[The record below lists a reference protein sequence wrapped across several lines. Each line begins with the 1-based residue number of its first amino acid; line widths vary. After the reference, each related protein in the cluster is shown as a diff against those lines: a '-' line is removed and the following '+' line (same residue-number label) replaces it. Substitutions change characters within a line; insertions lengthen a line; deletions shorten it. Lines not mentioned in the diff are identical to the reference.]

1 MVNLSTRF
9 TKAIA
14 YAIHQHEGQLRKG
27 TGVPYVSH
35 LLAVCA
41 IVLENGGDED
51 QAIAAL
57 LHDAVEDQGGLETL
71 GDINE
76 RFGERVAR
84 IVDECSDAYGRPKPP
99 WKKRKTAYID
109 KIAEKSE
116 GALLVSLADKV
127 HNAGATLR
135 DYKIQGDN
143 LWGRFNAGRDDI
155 LWYYGALVDAFG
167 KRLRSELLD
176 EFKWIVARLDEEAAA
191 KG

>member
-1 MVNLSTRF
+1 MVNLSARF
-9 TKAIA
+9 TEAIA
-14 YAIHQHEGQLRKG
+14 YAVHQHDGQLRKG

-51 QAIAAL
+51 QAVAAL

-127 HNAGATLR
+127 
-135 DYKIQGDN
+135 
-143 LWGRFNAGRDDI
+143 
-155 LWYYGALVDAFG
+155 
-167 KRLRSELLD
+167 S
-176 EFKWIVARLDEEAAA
+176 IVFTSTAIRHGDEETAITSFNTSLLHLGLNSVRVHCTCQELMKLERRCPATF
-191 KG
+191 